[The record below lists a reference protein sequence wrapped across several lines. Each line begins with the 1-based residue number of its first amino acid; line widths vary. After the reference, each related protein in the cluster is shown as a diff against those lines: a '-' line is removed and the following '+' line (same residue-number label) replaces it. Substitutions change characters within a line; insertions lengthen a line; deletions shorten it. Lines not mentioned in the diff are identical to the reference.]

1 MKISKLIQLLAEQMA
16 KDGDN
21 EVVIEADGLESFLEV
36 YDVTG
41 RWSTFDRSKYD
52 GSPVLCFIHGREE

>member
-1 MKISKLIQLLAEQMA
+1 MRVIKLIEKLKEQLE

-21 EVVIEADGLESFLEV
+21 EVVLEVEGLEYFPVV

-52 GSPVLCFIHGREE
+52 GSPVRCFIHGEHT